1 MASFHLEHYCAL
13 FLFFPSLFFSIP
25 FPNTFHFLSPS
36 NLHQFIF
43 EDEMS
48 PMVIIVGEIG
58 FESFFVFD
66 NFPSDILEILSFVY
80 VEMSIRSAESVSI

>member
-1 MASFHLEHYCAL
+1 MSYLDSGILRIFYSF
-13 FLFFPSLFFSIP
+13 S
-25 FPNTFHFLSPS
+25 NTFRVSSPS

-48 PMVIIVGEIG
+48 PVIVFVGEIG
-58 FESFFVFD
+58 FESFFVFN

-80 VEMSIRSAESVSI
+80 IEISI